1 MYTINPGEF
10 KHPIEIQTLTPGVD
24 EDNIPCEVW
33 SKLINKKAKIVNVSG
48 KEVQLS
54 DGISSFNSKRFII
67 RYPRNI
73 TIDTEDTTKYRIVYK
88 KPYNIT
94 YMSNIQEANK
104 YLEIIA
110 EVIK

>member
-1 MYTINPGEF
+1 MYKINPGEF
-10 KHPIEIQTLTPGVD
+10 KHFIEIQTLKPGVD

-33 SKLINKKAKIVNVSG
+33 DKLIITKAKIVNVSG

-54 DGISSFNSKRFII
+54 DSISSSNSKRFII
-67 RYPRNI
+67 RYLN
-73 TIDTEDTTKYRIVYK
+73 IDTEDTTKYRLMYK
-88 KPYNIT
+88 EAYNIT
-94 YMSNIQEANK
+94 YISNIQEADK

>member
-10 KHPIEIQTLTPGVD
+10 KHPIEIQILKPGVD
-24 EDNIPCEVW
+24 EENIPCEVW
-33 SKLINKKAKIVNVSG
+33 NRLISTKAKIVNVSG

-67 RYPRNI
+67 RYPRN
-73 TIDTEDTTKYRIVYK
+73 TTMDTEDTTKYRLIYK
-88 KPYNIT
+88 KAYNIT
-94 YMSNIQEANK
+94 YMSNIQESNK